1 MYLHIGLGRAGST
14 YLQRKIFPNFNG
26 IKFLSSSNSKTFE
39 KERINFFYNPLFIP
53 KKKFSGEKLLVSTV
67 TFFHSKTSIAK
78 LINEINLF
86 SEKPIIIII
95 LRNPIDHLIST
106 YKNLVKTGN
115 LWMSIEDQFNFNDT
129 YRSQLIQP
137 NMIFDKSLYEYDKLI
152 KELKKKFRVKIFIF
166 EKIFENYTS
175 MRKFI
180 DNLSEIF
187 QTKYNKN
194 FKIEDFNPINQS
206 TYSDIEIKE
215 KRIENF
221 KLNNAKIYDKLKIKE
236 DYFNKI
242 YSKKFL
248 IKFKK
253 IFLKKNKIYFSNLGN
268 RNI

>member
-1 MYLHIGLGRAGST
+1 
-14 YLQRKIFPNFNG
+14 
-26 IKFLSSSNSKTFE
+26 
-39 KERINFFYNPLFIP
+39 
-53 KKKFSGEKLLVSTV
+53 
-67 TFFHSKTSIAK
+67 
-78 LINEINLF
+78 
-86 SEKPIIIII
+86 
-95 LRNPIDHLIST
+95 
-106 YKNLVKTGN
+106 
-115 LWMSIEDQFNFNDT
+115 MSIEDQFNFNDT

-152 KELKKKFRVKIFIF
+152 NELKKKFRVKIFIF

-253 IFLKKNKIYFSNLGN
+253 MVLKKNKIYFSNLGN